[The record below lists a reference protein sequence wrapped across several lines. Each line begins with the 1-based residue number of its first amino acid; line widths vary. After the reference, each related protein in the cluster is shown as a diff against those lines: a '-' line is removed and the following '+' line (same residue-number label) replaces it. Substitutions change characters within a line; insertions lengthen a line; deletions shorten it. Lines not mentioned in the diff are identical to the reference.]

1 MTIADLIIGL
11 DALRPELASYLTARG
26 VTASAAEGLDALVDK
41 VDEIQEGGGTGKL
54 EDLIFPVVLD
64 RSALTYYPGYDEV
77 SAAVAAFMAEPEK
90 ALLPVLLDADG
101 GIEGNLLGR
110 EADGV
115 IDFGGTANGTV
126 HLYRWRLKPDGRA
139 ELENLYPTAER
150 TNPAGAAQILKGYQG
165 LTDYGALVVGEHEC
179 PASYRITLSS
189 LTDEITESQY
199 LEMLDAVMDGR
210 AVIIE
215 AGSEILT
222 YVIHDVDIEDAGYDP
237 GHIPFCLYGSENGVL
252 TYTLYAVLSGMAPMK
267 LGSYRE
273 LGTLSKPAS
282 AAQIMKGYRAYDD
295 KGRPMTGTH
304 VCPALADLLP
314 KLTMPAG
321 PEQVSNGYE
330 YIDPTTG
337 AKATGTGTLAKVAT
351 GSFECEEGKNFA
363 VTFTGELVSAVFW
376 ADDDPEYSVG
386 LVGSITSAR
395 TSSSTMTHFSVDKE
409 NNSLRL
415 YNSGWYTAFS
425 YEIVT
430 R

>member
-54 EDLIFPVVLD
+54 EDLLFPVVLD
-64 RSALTYYPGYDEV
+64 RSALTYSPGYDEV
-77 SAAVAAFMAEPEK
+77 SAAVAACFQEPEK
-90 ALLPVLLDADG
+90 ALLPVLLNTG
-101 GIEGNLLGR
+101 GEIEGTLLGIES
-110 EADGV
+110 DGI
-115 IDFGGTANGTV
+115 IDFGGTASGTV
-126 HLYRWRLKPDGRA
+126 HLYRWRLKPDGTA
-139 ELENLYPTAER
+139 EMENLYSTAKR

-165 LTDYGALVVGEHEC
+165 LTDYGALVDGEHEC

-189 LTDEITESQY
+189 LTDVITEPQY

-210 AVIIE
+210 EVVVE
-215 AGSEILT
+215 VGGDVMS
-222 YVIHDVDIEDAGYDP
+222 YVVHDVDIEDAGYDP
-237 GHIPFCLYGSENGVL
+237 GYIPLCLYGSENGVM
-252 TYTLYAVLSGMAPMK
+252 TYTLYAFLSGSAPMK

-273 LGTLSKPAS
+273 LGTLSKPAA
-282 AAQIMKGYRAYDD
+282 AAQIVKGYRAYDD
-295 KGRPMTGTH
+295 KGKRMTGTH

-337 AKATGTGTLAKVAT
+337 AKATGTGALAKVTT
-351 GSFECEEGKNFA
+351 GSFNCDESQSFTF
-363 VTFTGELVSAVFW
+363 TFTGELVSAVFW
-376 ADDDPEYSVG
+376 ADAEPEYTVG
-386 LVGSITSAR
+386 VVGSTTIARNTSTAR
-395 TSSSTMTHFSVDKE
+395 THFNVSNE

-415 YNSGWYTAFS
+415 YNTGVLTAFS
-425 YEIVT
+425 YELVT